1 MAVTHAPVILEAQ
14 HLNVS
19 FGALVV
25 VHDVSMAFPE
35 HSVTA
40 IMGPISSG
48 KTTLLRAFNRL
59 NDLAPS
65 SRTTGTVLYRG
76 QDIHTGGVDPGEVR
90 RRIGM
95 VFREPTP
102 FPRSIEANVAWGATV
117 NGLVAPAD
125 VAALVEQSL
134 TRAGLWKEVK
144 DRLQAS
150 PAVLTLGEQQRLC
163 IARALALNPEV
174 LLLDE
179 PCISLDP
186 ASSAR
191 IEDVL
196 VELKETCTIV
206 IVAHTMQQAARVSDA
221 TALILNGELVELG
234 ETKTLFTRPRDKR
247 TEDYVTGRFG

>member
-1 MAVTHAPVILEAQ
+1 MAVSKAPAVLEAQ
-14 HLNVS
+14 HLSVS
-19 FGALVV
+19 YGAIVV
-25 VHDVSMAFPE
+25 VHDVSMAFAE

-40 IMGPISSG
+40 IMGPIGSG

-59 NDLAPS
+59 NDLVPNA
-65 SRTTGTVLYRG
+65 RTAGIVVYRG
-76 QDIHTGGVDPGEVR
+76 RDIYAPGVDPGEVR
-90 RRIGM
+90 RRVGM

-102 FPRSIEANVAWGATV
+102 FPRSIEANVAWGAAV
-117 NGLVAPAD
+117 NHLVAAAD
-125 VAALVEQSL
+125 VRDLVEQSL
-134 TRAGLWKEVK
+134 TRAGLWKDVK

-163 IARALALNPEV
+163 IARALALSPDI

-179 PCISLDP
+179 PCAMLDP

-221 TALILNGELVELG
+221 TALLLDGELVELG